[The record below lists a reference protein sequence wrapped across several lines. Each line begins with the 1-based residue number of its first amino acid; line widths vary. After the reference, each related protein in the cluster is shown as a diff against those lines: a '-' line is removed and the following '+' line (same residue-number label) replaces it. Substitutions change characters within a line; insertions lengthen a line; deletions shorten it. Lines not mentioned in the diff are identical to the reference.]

1 MSLDEKPDFSEPEL
15 SEDDM
20 KRLSQMGLDNIIE
33 QVTTDTS
40 SVADLFDDT
49 KEEKDNIN
57 NQNNKEKADEKKA
70 DVNMAVD
77 TVDNYEAPADSAKA
91 SKKGKKKQKKEKT
104 KKNNIFSVIKS
115 VFFENLDE
123 EDEDLDVEKKEKSS
137 KQKVVKTNKTKK
149 YVDDVRKDDDIR
161 QSAPEPQA
169 ELQPHAEPQPENE
182 SIIDDKIEPEASVNN
197 NAASEKIV
205 DENMAD
211 IADNINQDDENSV
224 NNDIYDNTPEEKTE
238 KNDLPE
244 EPDRSKDENVQLIKE
259 MYGDKDNLDENIAPK
274 KGLIAKLKYRIAQLK
289 KKNAEEDKLEEEAEL
304 ADIEEQKKK
313 KEEKQAAAAVKKEN
327 AKKEKEV
334 KAAEKKKAKDAKAA
348 KKAAKPKKE
357 KKPKPEPKP
366 GDILKIKPK
375 SIILFI
381 TLVASVI
388 VLISLL
394 NTTVSYTTAI
404 SKAKTNLENGDY
416 SKVYESLS
424 GMKLNKNDET
434 LYRQATL
441 ITYVTRQYESYQNY
455 MEMDMKTEA
464 INALVKGLARYD
476 TYYNEANSLGVG
488 NQMKEARAQIIQA
501 FNDTFKISESE
512 AVSLVAMS
520 DNNFT
525 QYYKKIEAYG
535 KAR

>member
-40 SVADLFDDT
+40 SVDDLFDDT

-77 TVDNYEAPADSAKA
+77 TVDNDETAADSSKA

-123 EDEDLDVEKKEKSS
+123 EDEDLDIEKKEKSS

-149 YVDDVRKDDDIR
+149 SVDDVRKDDDIR

-169 ELQPHAEPQPENE
+169 ELQPHAEPQPEND
-182 SIIDDKIEPEASVNN
+182 SIID
-197 NAASEKIV
+197 
-205 DENMAD
+205 ENRAD

-224 NNDIYDNTPEEKTE
+224 NNDIYDDTSEDKTE

-357 KKPKPEPKP
+357 KKPKLEPKP

-375 SIILFI
+375 SIMLFI

-424 GMKLNKNDET
+424 GMKLNKSDET

-525 QYYKKIEAYG
+525 QYYRKIEAYG

>member
-40 SVADLFDDT
+40 SVDDLFDDT

-57 NQNNKEKADEKKA
+57 NQNNKEKSDEKKA

-77 TVDNYEAPADSAKA
+77 TVDNDETASDSAKA

-123 EDEDLDVEKKEKSS
+123 EDEDLDIEKKEKSS

-149 YVDDVRKDDDIR
+149 SVDDVRKDDDIR

-182 SIIDDKIEPEASVNN
+182 SIID
-197 NAASEKIV
+197 
-205 DENMAD
+205 ENRAD
-211 IADNINQDDENSV
+211 IADNINQDDENCV
-224 NNDIYDNTPEEKTE
+224 NNNIYDDTSEDKTE

-357 KKPKPEPKP
+357 KKPRPEPKP

-375 SIILFI
+375 SIMLFI
-381 TLVASVI
+381 TLVVSVI

-424 GMKLNKNDET
+424 GMKLNKSDET

-525 QYYKKIEAYG
+525 QYYRKIEAYG

>member
-40 SVADLFDDT
+40 SVDDLFDDT

-77 TVDNYEAPADSAKA
+77 TVDNDETAADSAKA

-123 EDEDLDVEKKEKSS
+123 EDEDLDIEKKEKSS

-149 YVDDVRKDDDIR
+149 SVDDVRKDDDIR

-169 ELQPHAEPQPENE
+169 ELQPHAEPQPENK
-182 SIIDDKIEPEASVNN
+182 SIID
-197 NAASEKIV
+197 
-205 DENMAD
+205 ENRAD

-224 NNDIYDNTPEEKTE
+224 NNDIYDDTSEDKTE

-375 SIILFI
+375 SIMLFI

-424 GMKLNKNDET
+424 GMKLNKSDET

-525 QYYKKIEAYG
+525 QYYRKIEAYG

>member
-33 QVTTDTS
+33 QVATDTS
-40 SVADLFDDT
+40 SVDDLFDDT

-77 TVDNYEAPADSAKA
+77 TVDNDETAADSAKA

-123 EDEDLDVEKKEKSS
+123 EDEDLDIEKKEKSS

-149 YVDDVRKDDDIR
+149 SVDDVRKDDDIR

-182 SIIDDKIEPEASVNN
+182 SIID
-197 NAASEKIV
+197 
-205 DENMAD
+205 ENRAD

-224 NNDIYDNTPEEKTE
+224 NNDIYDDTSEDKTE

-375 SIILFI
+375 SIMLFI

-424 GMKLNKNDET
+424 GMKLNKSDET

-525 QYYKKIEAYG
+525 QYYRKIEAYG

>member
-40 SVADLFDDT
+40 SVDDLFDDT

-57 NQNNKEKADEKKA
+57 NQNNKEKSDEKKA

-77 TVDNYEAPADSAKA
+77 TVDNDETASDSAKA

-123 EDEDLDVEKKEKSS
+123 EDEDLDIEKKEKSS

-149 YVDDVRKDDDIR
+149 SVDDVRKDDDIR

-169 ELQPHAEPQPENE
+169 ELQPENE
-182 SIIDDKIEPEASVNN
+182 SIID
-197 NAASEKIV
+197 
-205 DENMAD
+205 ENRAD

-224 NNDIYDNTPEEKTE
+224 NNDIYDDTSEDKTE

-366 GDILKIKPK
+366 GDILKMKPK
-375 SIILFI
+375 SIMLFI

-424 GMKLNKNDET
+424 GMKLNKSDET

-525 QYYKKIEAYG
+525 QYYRKIEAYG

>member
-40 SVADLFDDT
+40 SVDDLFDDT

-57 NQNNKEKADEKKA
+57 NQNNKEKSDEKKA

-77 TVDNYEAPADSAKA
+77 TVDNDETASDSAKT
-91 SKKGKKKQKKEKT
+91 SKKGKKKQKKEKK

-123 EDEDLDVEKKEKSS
+123 EDEDLDIEKKEKSS

-149 YVDDVRKDDDIR
+149 SVDDVRKDDDIR

-169 ELQPHAEPQPENE
+169 ELQPENE
-182 SIIDDKIEPEASVNN
+182 SIID
-197 NAASEKIV
+197 
-205 DENMAD
+205 ENRAD

-224 NNDIYDNTPEEKTE
+224 NNDIYDDTSEDKTE

-357 KKPKPEPKP
+357 KKPKLEPKP

-375 SIILFI
+375 SIMLFI

-424 GMKLNKNDET
+424 GMKLNKSDET

-525 QYYKKIEAYG
+525 QYYRKIEAYG

>member
-40 SVADLFDDT
+40 SVDDLFDDT

-77 TVDNYEAPADSAKA
+77 TVDNDETAADSAKA

-149 YVDDVRKDDDIR
+149 SVDDVRKDDDIR

-182 SIIDDKIEPEASVNN
+182 SIIE
-197 NAASEKIV
+197 
-205 DENMAD
+205 ENRAD

-224 NNDIYDNTPEEKTE
+224 NNDIYDDTSEDKTE

-375 SIILFI
+375 SIMLFI

-424 GMKLNKNDET
+424 GMKLNKSDET

-525 QYYKKIEAYG
+525 QYYRKIEAYG

>member
-40 SVADLFDDT
+40 SVDDLFDDT

-77 TVDNYEAPADSAKA
+77 TVDNDETAADSAKA

-123 EDEDLDVEKKEKSS
+123 EDEDLDIEKKEKSS

-149 YVDDVRKDDDIR
+149 SVDDVRKDDDIR

-182 SIIDDKIEPEASVNN
+182 SIID
-197 NAASEKIV
+197 
-205 DENMAD
+205 ENRAD

-224 NNDIYDNTPEEKTE
+224 NNDIYDDTSEDKTE

-289 KKNAEEDKLEEEAEL
+289 KKNAEEDKL
-304 ADIEEQKKK
+304 
-313 KEEKQAAAAVKKEN
+313 AAAAVKKEN

-375 SIILFI
+375 SIMLFI

-424 GMKLNKNDET
+424 GMKLNKSDET

-525 QYYKKIEAYG
+525 QYYRKIEAYG

>member
-40 SVADLFDDT
+40 SVDDLFDDT

-77 TVDNYEAPADSAKA
+77 TVDNDETAADSSKA

-123 EDEDLDVEKKEKSS
+123 EDEDLDIEKKEKSS

-149 YVDDVRKDDDIR
+149 SVDDVRKDDDIR

-169 ELQPHAEPQPENE
+169 ELQPHAELQPENE
-182 SIIDDKIEPEASVNN
+182 IIID
-197 NAASEKIV
+197 
-205 DENMAD
+205 ENRAD

-224 NNDIYDNTPEEKTE
+224 NNDIYDDTSEDKTE

-375 SIILFI
+375 SIMLFI

-424 GMKLNKNDET
+424 GMKLNKSDET

-525 QYYKKIEAYG
+525 QYYRKIEAYG

>member
-40 SVADLFDDT
+40 SVDDLFDDT

-77 TVDNYEAPADSAKA
+77 TVDNDETAADSSKA

-123 EDEDLDVEKKEKSS
+123 EDEDLDIEKKEKSS

-149 YVDDVRKDDDIR
+149 SVDDVRKDDDIR

-169 ELQPHAEPQPENE
+169 ELQPHAELQPENE
-182 SIIDDKIEPEASVNN
+182 SIID
-197 NAASEKIV
+197 
-205 DENMAD
+205 ENRAD

-224 NNDIYDNTPEEKTE
+224 NNDIYDDTSEDKTE
-238 KNDLPE
+238 KNDLSE

-375 SIILFI
+375 SIMLFI

-424 GMKLNKNDET
+424 GMKLNKSDET

-525 QYYKKIEAYG
+525 QYYRKIEAYG

>member
-40 SVADLFDDT
+40 SVDDLFDDT

-77 TVDNYEAPADSAKA
+77 TVDNDEMAADSAKS

-123 EDEDLDVEKKEKSS
+123 EDEDLDIEKKEKSS

-149 YVDDVRKDDDIR
+149 SVDDVRKDDDIR

-169 ELQPHAEPQPENE
+169 ELQPHAELQPENE
-182 SIIDDKIEPEASVNN
+182 SIID
-197 NAASEKIV
+197 
-205 DENMAD
+205 ENRAD
-211 IADNINQDDENSV
+211 IADNINQDDDNSV
-224 NNDIYDNTPEEKTE
+224 NNDIYDDTSEDKTE

-375 SIILFI
+375 SIMLFI

-424 GMKLNKNDET
+424 GMKLNKSDET

-525 QYYKKIEAYG
+525 QYYRKIEAYG

>member
-40 SVADLFDDT
+40 SVDDLFDDT

-57 NQNNKEKADEKKA
+57 NQNNKEKSDEKKA

-77 TVDNYEAPADSAKA
+77 TVDNDETASDSAKA

-115 VFFENLDE
+115 VFFENFDE
-123 EDEDLDVEKKEKSS
+123 EDEDLDIEKKEKSS

-149 YVDDVRKDDDIR
+149 SVDDVRKDDDIR

-169 ELQPHAEPQPENE
+169 ELQPENE
-182 SIIDDKIEPEASVNN
+182 SIID
-197 NAASEKIV
+197 
-205 DENMAD
+205 ENRAD

-224 NNDIYDNTPEEKTE
+224 NNDIYDDTSEDKTE

-375 SIILFI
+375 SIMLFI

-424 GMKLNKNDET
+424 GMKLNKSDET

-525 QYYKKIEAYG
+525 QYYRKIEAYG

>member
-40 SVADLFDDT
+40 SVDDLFDDT

-57 NQNNKEKADEKKA
+57 NQNNKEKSDEKKA

-77 TVDNYEAPADSAKA
+77 TVDNDETASDSAKA

-123 EDEDLDVEKKEKSS
+123 EDEDLDIEKKEKSS

-149 YVDDVRKDDDIR
+149 SVDDVRKDDDIR

-169 ELQPHAEPQPENE
+169 ELQPENE
-182 SIIDDKIEPEASVNN
+182 SIID
-197 NAASEKIV
+197 
-205 DENMAD
+205 ENRAD

-224 NNDIYDNTPEEKTE
+224 NNDIYDDTSEDKTE

-375 SIILFI
+375 SIMLFI

-424 GMKLNKNDET
+424 GMKLNKSDET

-441 ITYVTRQYESYQNY
+441 ITYVTRQYESYQYY

-525 QYYKKIEAYG
+525 QYYRKIEAYG

>member
-40 SVADLFDDT
+40 SVDDLFDDT

-77 TVDNYEAPADSAKA
+77 TVDNDETAADSAKA
-91 SKKGKKKQKKEKT
+91 SKKGKKKRKKEKT

-123 EDEDLDVEKKEKSS
+123 EDEDLDIEKKEKSS

-149 YVDDVRKDDDIR
+149 SVDDVRKDDDIR

-169 ELQPHAEPQPENE
+169 ELQPHAEPQPEND
-182 SIIDDKIEPEASVNN
+182 SIID
-197 NAASEKIV
+197 
-205 DENMAD
+205 ENRAD

-224 NNDIYDNTPEEKTE
+224 NNDIYDDTSEDKTE

-375 SIILFI
+375 SIMLFI

-424 GMKLNKNDET
+424 GMKLNKSDET

-525 QYYKKIEAYG
+525 QYYRKIEAYG

>member
-40 SVADLFDDT
+40 SVDDLFDDT

-57 NQNNKEKADEKKA
+57 NQNNKEKSDEKQA

-77 TVDNYEAPADSAKA
+77 TVDNDETASDSAKA

-123 EDEDLDVEKKEKSS
+123 EDEDLDIEKKEKSS

-149 YVDDVRKDDDIR
+149 SVDDVRKDDDIR

-182 SIIDDKIEPEASVNN
+182 SIID
-197 NAASEKIV
+197 
-205 DENMAD
+205 ENRAD

-224 NNDIYDNTPEEKTE
+224 NNDIYDDTSEDKTE

-304 ADIEEQKKK
+304 ADVEEQKKK

-375 SIILFI
+375 SIMLFI

-424 GMKLNKNDET
+424 GMKLNKSDET

-525 QYYKKIEAYG
+525 QYYRKIEAYG

>member
-40 SVADLFDDT
+40 SVDDLFDDT

-77 TVDNYEAPADSAKA
+77 TVDNDETAADSAKA

-123 EDEDLDVEKKEKSS
+123 EDEDLDIEKKEKSS

-149 YVDDVRKDDDIR
+149 SVDDVRKDDDIR

-182 SIIDDKIEPEASVNN
+182 SIIDVNR
-197 NAASEKIV
+197 
-205 DENMAD
+205 AD

-224 NNDIYDNTPEEKTE
+224 NNDIYDDTSEDKTE

-375 SIILFI
+375 SIMLFI

-424 GMKLNKNDET
+424 GMKLNKSDET

-512 AVSLVAMS
+512 AV
-520 DNNFT
+520 
-525 QYYKKIEAYG
+525 
-535 KAR
+535 

>member
-1 MSLDEKPDFSEPEL
+1 MSLDEKPDFS
-15 SEDDM
+15 
-20 KRLSQMGLDNIIE
+20 
-33 QVTTDTS
+33 
-40 SVADLFDDT
+40 
-49 KEEKDNIN
+49 
-57 NQNNKEKADEKKA
+57 
-70 DVNMAVD
+70 
-77 TVDNYEAPADSAKA
+77 
-91 SKKGKKKQKKEKT
+91 
-104 KKNNIFSVIKS
+104 
-115 VFFENLDE
+115 
-123 EDEDLDVEKKEKSS
+123 
-137 KQKVVKTNKTKK
+137 
-149 YVDDVRKDDDIR
+149 
-161 QSAPEPQA
+161 
-169 ELQPHAEPQPENE
+169 
-182 SIIDDKIEPEASVNN
+182 
-197 NAASEKIV
+197 
-205 DENMAD
+205 
-211 IADNINQDDENSV
+211 
-224 NNDIYDNTPEEKTE
+224 
-238 KNDLPE
+238 

-375 SIILFI
+375 SIMLFI

-424 GMKLNKNDET
+424 GMKLNKSDET

-525 QYYKKIEAYG
+525 QYYRKIEAYG

>member
-40 SVADLFDDT
+40 SVDDLFDDT

-57 NQNNKEKADEKKA
+57 NQNNKEKSDEKKA

-77 TVDNYEAPADSAKA
+77 TVDNDETAADSAKA

-123 EDEDLDVEKKEKSS
+123 EDEDLDIEKKEKSS

-149 YVDDVRKDDDIR
+149 SVDDVRKDDDIR
-161 QSAPEPQA
+161 QSAPEPRA
-169 ELQPHAEPQPENE
+169 ELQPENE
-182 SIIDDKIEPEASVNN
+182 SIID
-197 NAASEKIV
+197 
-205 DENMAD
+205 ENRAD

-224 NNDIYDNTPEEKTE
+224 NNDIYDDTSEDKTE

-375 SIILFI
+375 SIMLFI

-424 GMKLNKNDET
+424 GMKLNKSDET

-525 QYYKKIEAYG
+525 QYYRKIEAYG

>member
-40 SVADLFDDT
+40 SVDDLFDDT

-57 NQNNKEKADEKKA
+57 NQNNKEKSDEKKA

-77 TVDNYEAPADSAKA
+77 TVDNDETAADSAKA

-123 EDEDLDVEKKEKSS
+123 EDEDLDIEKKEKSS

-149 YVDDVRKDDDIR
+149 SVDDVRKDDDIR

-169 ELQPHAEPQPENE
+169 ELQPQAEPQPKNE
-182 SIIDDKIEPEASVNN
+182 SIID
-197 NAASEKIV
+197 
-205 DENMAD
+205 ENRAD

-224 NNDIYDNTPEEKTE
+224 NNDIYDDTSEDKTE

-375 SIILFI
+375 SIMLFI

-424 GMKLNKNDET
+424 GMKLNKSDET

-525 QYYKKIEAYG
+525 QYYRKIEAYG

>member
-40 SVADLFDDT
+40 SVDDLFDDT

-77 TVDNYEAPADSAKA
+77 TVDNDETAADSAKA

-123 EDEDLDVEKKEKSS
+123 EDEDLDIEKKEKSS

-149 YVDDVRKDDDIR
+149 SVDDVRKDDDIR

-182 SIIDDKIEPEASVNN
+182 SIID
-197 NAASEKIV
+197 
-205 DENMAD
+205 ENRAD

-224 NNDIYDNTPEEKTE
+224 NNDIYDDTSEDKTE

-313 KEEKQAAAAVKKEN
+313 KEEKQAAAAVKKEI

-348 KKAAKPKKE
+348 KKAAIPKKE

-375 SIILFI
+375 SIMLFI

-424 GMKLNKNDET
+424 GMKLNKSDET

-501 FNDTFKISESE
+501 FNATFKISESE

-525 QYYKKIEAYG
+525 QYYRKIEAYG

>member
-40 SVADLFDDT
+40 SVDDLFDDT

-57 NQNNKEKADEKKA
+57 NQNNKEKSDEKKA

-77 TVDNYEAPADSAKA
+77 TVDNDETAADSAKA

-123 EDEDLDVEKKEKSS
+123 EDEDLDIEKKEKSS

-149 YVDDVRKDDDIR
+149 SVDDVRKDDDIR

-169 ELQPHAEPQPENE
+169 ELQPENE
-182 SIIDDKIEPEASVNN
+182 SIID
-197 NAASEKIV
+197 
-205 DENMAD
+205 ENRAD

-224 NNDIYDNTPEEKTE
+224 NNDIYDDTPEDKTE

-375 SIILFI
+375 SIMLFI

-424 GMKLNKNDET
+424 GMKLNKSDET

-525 QYYKKIEAYG
+525 QYYRKIEAYG

>member
-40 SVADLFDDT
+40 SVDDLFDDT

-77 TVDNYEAPADSAKA
+77 TVDNDETAADSSKA

-123 EDEDLDVEKKEKSS
+123 EDEDLDIEKKEKSS

-149 YVDDVRKDDDIR
+149 SVDDVRKDDDIR

-169 ELQPHAEPQPENE
+169 ELQPHAELQPENE
-182 SIIDDKIEPEASVNN
+182 SIID
-197 NAASEKIV
+197 
-205 DENMAD
+205 ENRAD

-224 NNDIYDNTPEEKTE
+224 NNDIYDDTSEDKTE

-375 SIILFI
+375 SIMLFI

-424 GMKLNKNDET
+424 GMKLNKSDET

-525 QYYKKIEAYG
+525 HYRKIEAYG

>member
-40 SVADLFDDT
+40 SVDDLFDDT

-57 NQNNKEKADEKKA
+57 NQNNKEKADEKIA

-77 TVDNYEAPADSAKA
+77 TVDNDETAADSAKA

-123 EDEDLDVEKKEKSS
+123 EDEDLDIEKKEKSS
-137 KQKVVKTNKTKK
+137 KQNVVKTNKTKK
-149 YVDDVRKDDDIR
+149 SVDDVRKDDDIR

-182 SIIDDKIEPEASVNN
+182 SIID
-197 NAASEKIV
+197 
-205 DENMAD
+205 ENRAD

-224 NNDIYDNTPEEKTE
+224 NNDIYDDTSEDKTE

-375 SIILFI
+375 SIMLFI

-404 SKAKTNLENGDY
+404 SRAKTNLENGDY

-424 GMKLNKNDET
+424 GMKLNKSDET

-525 QYYKKIEAYG
+525 QYYRKIEAYG

>member
-40 SVADLFDDT
+40 SVDDLFDDT

-77 TVDNYEAPADSAKA
+77 TVDNDETAADSSKA

-123 EDEDLDVEKKEKSS
+123 EDEDLDIEKKEKSS

-149 YVDDVRKDDDIR
+149 SVDDVRKDDDIR

-169 ELQPHAEPQPENE
+169 ELQPHAELQPENE
-182 SIIDDKIEPEASVNN
+182 SIID
-197 NAASEKIV
+197 
-205 DENMAD
+205 ENRAD

-224 NNDIYDNTPEEKTE
+224 NNDIYDDTSEDKTE

-357 KKPKPEPKP
+357 KKPKPEQKP

-375 SIILFI
+375 SIMLFI

-424 GMKLNKNDET
+424 GMKLNKSDET

-525 QYYKKIEAYG
+525 QYYRKIEAYG

>member
-40 SVADLFDDT
+40 SVDDLFDDT
-49 KEEKDNIN
+49 KEEKVNIN

-77 TVDNYEAPADSAKA
+77 TVDNDETAADSAKA

-123 EDEDLDVEKKEKSS
+123 EDEDLDIEKKEKSS

-149 YVDDVRKDDDIR
+149 SVDDVRKDDDIR

-182 SIIDDKIEPEASVNN
+182 SIID
-197 NAASEKIV
+197 
-205 DENMAD
+205 ENRAD

-224 NNDIYDNTPEEKTE
+224 NNDIYDDTSEDKTE

-357 KKPKPEPKP
+357 KKPKPEPKS

-375 SIILFI
+375 SIMLFI

-424 GMKLNKNDET
+424 GMKLNKSDET

-488 NQMKEARAQIIQA
+488 HQLKEARAQIIQA

-525 QYYKKIEAYG
+525 QYYRKIEAYG

>member
-40 SVADLFDDT
+40 SVDDLFDDT

-57 NQNNKEKADEKKA
+57 NQNNKEKSDEKKA

-77 TVDNYEAPADSAKA
+77 TVDNDETASDSAKA

-123 EDEDLDVEKKEKSS
+123 EDEDLDIEKKEKSS

-149 YVDDVRKDDDIR
+149 SVDDVRKDDDIR

-182 SIIDDKIEPEASVNN
+182 SIID
-197 NAASEKIV
+197 
-205 DENMAD
+205 ENRAD

-224 NNDIYDNTPEEKTE
+224 NNNIYDDTSEDKTE

-375 SIILFI
+375 SIMLFI

-424 GMKLNKNDET
+424 GMKLNKSDET

-525 QYYKKIEAYG
+525 QYYRKIEAYG

>member
-40 SVADLFDDT
+40 SVDDLFDDT

-57 NQNNKEKADEKKA
+57 NQNNKEKSDEKKA

-77 TVDNYEAPADSAKA
+77 TVDNDETAADSAKA

-123 EDEDLDVEKKEKSS
+123 EDEDLDIEKKEKSS

-149 YVDDVRKDDDIR
+149 SVDDVRKDDDIR

-169 ELQPHAEPQPENE
+169 ELQPENE
-182 SIIDDKIEPEASVNN
+182 SIID
-197 NAASEKIV
+197 
-205 DENMAD
+205 ENRAD

-224 NNDIYDNTPEEKTE
+224 NNDIYDDTSEDKTE

-357 KKPKPEPKP
+357 KKPKLEPKP

-375 SIILFI
+375 SIMLFI

-424 GMKLNKNDET
+424 GMKLNKSDET

-525 QYYKKIEAYG
+525 QYYRKIEAYG

>member
-40 SVADLFDDT
+40 SVDDLFDDT

-57 NQNNKEKADEKKA
+57 NQNNKEKSDEKKV

-77 TVDNYEAPADSAKA
+77 TVDNDETASDSAKA

-123 EDEDLDVEKKEKSS
+123 EDEDLDIEKKEKSS

-149 YVDDVRKDDDIR
+149 SVDDVRKDDDIR

-182 SIIDDKIEPEASVNN
+182 SIID
-197 NAASEKIV
+197 
-205 DENMAD
+205 ENRAD

-224 NNDIYDNTPEEKTE
+224 NNDIYDDTSEDKTE

-357 KKPKPEPKP
+357 KKPKP

-375 SIILFI
+375 SIMLFI

-424 GMKLNKNDET
+424 GMKLNKSDET

-525 QYYKKIEAYG
+525 QYYRKIEAYG

>member
-40 SVADLFDDT
+40 SVDDLFDDT

-57 NQNNKEKADEKKA
+57 NQNNKEKSDEKKA

-77 TVDNYEAPADSAKA
+77 TVDNDETASDSAKA

-123 EDEDLDVEKKEKSS
+123 EDEDLDIEKKEKSS

-149 YVDDVRKDDDIR
+149 SVDDVRKDDDIR

-182 SIIDDKIEPEASVNN
+182 SIID
-197 NAASEKIV
+197 
-205 DENMAD
+205 ENRAD

-224 NNDIYDNTPEEKTE
+224 NNNIYDDTSEDKTE

-244 EPDRSKDENVQLIKE
+244 ELDRSKDENVQLIKE

-375 SIILFI
+375 SIMLFI

-424 GMKLNKNDET
+424 GMKLNKSDET

-525 QYYKKIEAYG
+525 QYYRKIEAYG

>member
-40 SVADLFDDT
+40 SVDDLFDDT

-77 TVDNYEAPADSAKA
+77 TVDNDETAADSAKA

-123 EDEDLDVEKKEKSS
+123 EDEDLDIEKKEKSS

-149 YVDDVRKDDDIR
+149 SVDDVRKDDDIR

-182 SIIDDKIEPEASVNN
+182 SIID
-197 NAASEKIV
+197 
-205 DENMAD
+205 ENRAD

-224 NNDIYDNTPEEKTE
+224 NNDIYDDTSEDKTE

-357 KKPKPEPKP
+357 KKPKPEPTP

-375 SIILFI
+375 SIMLFI

-424 GMKLNKNDET
+424 GMKLNKSDET

-525 QYYKKIEAYG
+525 QYYRKIEAYG

>member
-40 SVADLFDDT
+40 SVDDLFDDT

-57 NQNNKEKADEKKA
+57 NQNNKEKSDEKKA

-77 TVDNYEAPADSAKA
+77 TVDNDETAADSAKA

-123 EDEDLDVEKKEKSS
+123 EDEDLDIEKKEKSS

-149 YVDDVRKDDDIR
+149 SVDDVRKDDDIR

-169 ELQPHAEPQPENE
+169 ELQPENE
-182 SIIDDKIEPEASVNN
+182 SIID
-197 NAASEKIV
+197 
-205 DENMAD
+205 ENRAD

-224 NNDIYDNTPEEKTE
+224 NNDIYDDTSEDKTE

-375 SIILFI
+375 SIMLFI

-424 GMKLNKNDET
+424 GMKLNKSDET

-455 MEMDMKTEA
+455 MEMDMKTEV

-476 TYYNEANSLGVG
+476 TYYNEANRLGVG
-488 NQMKEARAQIIQA
+488 NQRKEARAQIIQA
-501 FNDTFKISESE
+501 CNDTFKISESE

-525 QYYKKIEAYG
+525 QYYRKIEAYG

>member
-40 SVADLFDDT
+40 SVDDLFDDT

-77 TVDNYEAPADSAKA
+77 TVDNDETAADSAKS
-91 SKKGKKKQKKEKT
+91 SKKGRKKQKKEKT

-123 EDEDLDVEKKEKSS
+123 EDEDLDIEKKEKSS

-149 YVDDVRKDDDIR
+149 SVDDVRKDDDIR

-169 ELQPHAEPQPENE
+169 ELQPENE
-182 SIIDDKIEPEASVNN
+182 SIID
-197 NAASEKIV
+197 
-205 DENMAD
+205 ENRAD

-224 NNDIYDNTPEEKTE
+224 NNDIYDDTSEDKTE

-375 SIILFI
+375 SIMLFI

-424 GMKLNKNDET
+424 GMKLNKSDET

-525 QYYKKIEAYG
+525 QYYRKIEAYG

>member
-40 SVADLFDDT
+40 SVDDLFDDT

-77 TVDNYEAPADSAKA
+77 TVDNDETAADSAKA

-137 KQKVVKTNKTKK
+137 KQNVVKTNKTKK
-149 YVDDVRKDDDIR
+149 SVDDVRKDDDIR

-182 SIIDDKIEPEASVNN
+182 SIIE
-197 NAASEKIV
+197 
-205 DENMAD
+205 ENRAD

-224 NNDIYDNTPEEKTE
+224 NNDIYDDTSEDKTE

-375 SIILFI
+375 SIMLFI

-424 GMKLNKNDET
+424 GMKLNKSDET

-520 DNNFT
+520 GNNFT
-525 QYYKKIEAYG
+525 QDYRKIEAYG

>member
-40 SVADLFDDT
+40 SVDDLFDDT

-57 NQNNKEKADEKKA
+57 NQNNKEKSDEKKA

-77 TVDNYEAPADSAKA
+77 TVDNDETASDSAKV

-104 KKNNIFSVIKS
+104 NNIFSVIKS

-123 EDEDLDVEKKEKSS
+123 EDEDLDIEKKEKSS

-149 YVDDVRKDDDIR
+149 SVDDVRKDDDIR

-182 SIIDDKIEPEASVNN
+182 SIID
-197 NAASEKIV
+197 
-205 DENMAD
+205 ENRAD

-224 NNDIYDNTPEEKTE
+224 NNDIYDDTSEDKTE

-327 AKKEKEV
+327 VKKEKEV

-375 SIILFI
+375 SIMLFI

-424 GMKLNKNDET
+424 GMKLNKSDET

-525 QYYKKIEAYG
+525 QYYRKIEAYG

>member
-40 SVADLFDDT
+40 SVDDLFDDT

-57 NQNNKEKADEKKA
+57 NQNNKEKSDEKKA

-77 TVDNYEAPADSAKA
+77 TVDNDETASDSAKA
-91 SKKGKKKQKKEKT
+91 SKKGKKKQKKGKT

-123 EDEDLDVEKKEKSS
+123 EDEDLDIEKKEKSS

-149 YVDDVRKDDDIR
+149 SVDDVRKDDDIR
-161 QSAPEPQA
+161 QSAPETQA
-169 ELQPHAEPQPENE
+169 ELQSHAEPQPENE
-182 SIIDDKIEPEASVNN
+182 SIID
-197 NAASEKIV
+197 
-205 DENMAD
+205 ENRAD

-224 NNDIYDNTPEEKTE
+224 NNDIYDDTSEDKTE

-375 SIILFI
+375 SIMLFI

-424 GMKLNKNDET
+424 GMKLNKSDET

-525 QYYKKIEAYG
+525 QYYRKIEAYG

>member
-40 SVADLFDDT
+40 SVDDLFDDT

-57 NQNNKEKADEKKA
+57 NQNNKEKADEEKA

-77 TVDNYEAPADSAKA
+77 TVDNDETAADSSKA

-123 EDEDLDVEKKEKSS
+123 EDEDLDIEKKEKSS

-149 YVDDVRKDDDIR
+149 SVDDVRKDDDIR

-169 ELQPHAEPQPENE
+169 ELQPHAELQPENE
-182 SIIDDKIEPEASVNN
+182 SIID
-197 NAASEKIV
+197 
-205 DENMAD
+205 ENRAD

-224 NNDIYDNTPEEKTE
+224 NNDIYDDTSEDKTE

-375 SIILFI
+375 SIMLFI

-424 GMKLNKNDET
+424 GMKLNKSDET

-525 QYYKKIEAYG
+525 QYYRKIEAYG

>member
-40 SVADLFDDT
+40 SVDDLFDDT

-77 TVDNYEAPADSAKA
+77 TVDNDETAADSSKA

-123 EDEDLDVEKKEKSS
+123 EDEDLDIEKKEKSS

-149 YVDDVRKDDDIR
+149 SVDDVRKDDDIR

-169 ELQPHAEPQPENE
+169 ELQPHAELQPENE
-182 SIIDDKIEPEASVNN
+182 SIID
-197 NAASEKIV
+197 
-205 DENMAD
+205 ENRAD

-224 NNDIYDNTPEEKTE
+224 NNDIYDDTSEDKTE

-244 EPDRSKDENVQLIKE
+244 EPDRGKDENVQLIKE

-375 SIILFI
+375 SIMLFI

-424 GMKLNKNDET
+424 GMKLNKSDET

-525 QYYKKIEAYG
+525 QYYRKIEAYG

>member
-40 SVADLFDDT
+40 SVDDLFDDT

-57 NQNNKEKADEKKA
+57 NQNNKEKSDEKKA

-77 TVDNYEAPADSAKA
+77 TVDNGETAADSAKA

-123 EDEDLDVEKKEKSS
+123 EDEDLDIEKKEKSS

-149 YVDDVRKDDDIR
+149 SVDDVRKDDDIR

-182 SIIDDKIEPEASVNN
+182 SIID
-197 NAASEKIV
+197 
-205 DENMAD
+205 ENRAD
-211 IADNINQDDENSV
+211 IADNINQEDENSV
-224 NNDIYDNTPEEKTE
+224 NNDIYDDTSEDKTE

-375 SIILFI
+375 SIMLFI

-424 GMKLNKNDET
+424 GMKLNKSDET

-525 QYYKKIEAYG
+525 QYYRKIEAYG